1 MRYQVAVVGAGMVG
15 ATLAAILGQKGI
27 RVALVEEQP
36 ARSEVAWPEFD
47 LRVSAVTKASQR
59 IFEALDA
66 WSGMLARRVSPYR
79 EMHVWDA
86 AGTGSIHFDSAD
98 LGEPDLGHIIENRV
112 LVAALEERLA
122 ALESVDWFRP
132 AAVSAMERTAE
143 SIHLGLQNERI
154 EAKLVVGADGARSRI
169 RQLAGL
175 ACVGRDYAQQALVAT
190 VRTEKGHGETAW
202 QRFLPGGPLAF
213 LPLLNGF
220 SSIVWSAPSRRAQ
233 ELLGM
238 EAEEFATA
246 LARAFEERL
255 GTVQW
260 VGPRATFPLR
270 RQHVLQYV
278 KPQVALVGDAA
289 HTIHP
294 LAGQGVNLGL
304 LDAASLAQVLTEA
317 IAGGRDAG
325 DFRVLRRYE
334 RWRKGQNLATEALM
348 DGFKRLFGTSVQ
360 PIPLMR
366 GIGMNLTDAS
376 GPVKR
381 SIMRLAMGL
390 KGDLPALARG
400 GAAALPES
408 TLSEY

>member
-1 MRYQVAVVGAGMVG
+1 
-15 ATLAAILGQKGI
+15 
-27 RVALVEEQP
+27 
-36 ARSEVAWPEFD
+36 
-47 LRVSAVTKASQR
+47 
-59 IFEALDA
+59 
-66 WSGMLARRVSPYR
+66 
-79 EMHVWDA
+79 
-86 AGTGSIHFDSAD
+86 
-98 LGEPDLGHIIENRV
+98 
-112 LVAALEERLA
+112 
-122 ALESVDWFRP
+122 
-132 AAVSAMERTAE
+132 
-143 SIHLGLQNERI
+143 
-154 EAKLVVGADGARSRI
+154 
-169 RQLAGL
+169 
-175 ACVGRDYAQQALVAT
+175 
-190 VRTEKGHGETAW
+190 
-202 QRFLPGGPLAF
+202 
-213 LPLLNGF
+213 
-220 SSIVWSAPSRRAQ
+220 
-233 ELLGM
+233 M

-270 RQHVLQYV
+270 RQHVVQYV
-278 KPQVALVGDAA
+278 KPRVALVGDAA

-390 KGDLPALARG
+390 QGDLPALARG
-400 GAAALPES
+400 GAAALPGSSVPEH
-408 TLSEY
+408 